1 LERGLIQ
8 VYTGDGKGKTTAS
21 IGLGIRAVGRGFKV
35 YMVQFLKGTDTGELH
50 TLKNIEN
57 FKVFRFQSTEKF
69 FWSLNEEEKKILAED
84 MKKAYEFVVDVL
96 QNKKC
101 DILIL
106 DEIMAAI
113 HSKMYTVEDVLK
125 LIDMKPPEME
135 LVLTGRSAPQ
145 EIIERADLV
154 TETKAIKHPFEK
166 GIPARYGI
174 EY

>member
-69 FWSLNEEEKKILAED
+69 FWNLNEEEKKILAED

-113 HSKMYTVEDVLK
+113 HSKVYTVEDVLK
-125 LIDMKPPEME
+125 LIDMKPKEME

-145 EIIERADLV
+145 EIMERADLV
-154 TETKAIKHPFEK
+154 TEMKAIKHPFEK

>member
-1 LERGLIQ
+1 MERGLIQ

-35 YMVQFLKGTDTGELH
+35 YMVQFLKGADTGELH

-57 FKVFRFQSTEKF
+57 FKVFRFQSTNKF
-69 FWSLNEEEKKILAED
+69 FWTLTEEEKKILAED
-84 MKKAYEFVVDVL
+84 MKKAYDFVVEVL
-96 QNKKC
+96 KNKKC
-101 DILIL
+101 DVLIL

-113 HSKMYTVEDVLK
+113 YSKMYTVEDVLK
-125 LIDMKPPEME
+125 LIDMKPKEME

-154 TETKAIKHPFEK
+154 TEMKAIKHPFEK